1 MGGSRNLRLLPWWLC
16 HREPPAGKPPRAST
30 WRCRVYAPS
39 TGLSIYNLYSY
50 FDGRGS
56 FRYTR
61 LKIPPRVRSGILEQ
75 VMGRA
80 VAICDCSLGRTSRP
94 RTAAC
99 GVLIVLLFIFTDL
112 NCAVI
117 YSSLDGRGS
126 FRYTRLKRKAALVGR
141 FLLEQV
147 MGVEPTSKAWEA
159 FILPMNYTCI
169 FGLCL
174 RSARTVTDFA
184 GVA

>member
-1 MGGSRNLRLLPWWLC
+1 MTDGDRFVTPAPKRKAALEGRSLLEQVMGRAVAICDCSLGGFATANHRLRC
-16 HREPPAGKPPRAST
+16 
-30 WRCRVYAPS
+30 VYSFA
-39 TGLSIYNLYSY
+39 ICFYRFDFAVVYSY

-61 LKIPPRVRSGILEQ
+61 LKIPPRVRGGI
-75 VMGRA
+75 
-80 VAICDCSLGRTSRP
+80 
-94 RTAAC
+94 
-99 GVLIVLLFIFTDL
+99 
-112 NCAVI
+112 
-117 YSSLDGRGS
+117 
-126 FRYTRLKRKAALVGR
+126 
-141 FLLEQV
+141 LEQV